1 MNIKLVSFFIVIIGG
16 FLMTSCSD
24 DDSEKRVE
32 FAKIVESRTSQDLLN
47 DLYVGSDADVEAIAR
62 IMNVTPSSI
71 ERIRKGEPIPPINL
85 RNAYMRFLY
94 IICRMINRSVNL
106 NLL

>member
-32 FAKIVESRTSQDLLN
+32 FAKIVESRTSQDLLIVYTE
-47 DLYVGSDADVEAIAR
+47 LYCQKTI
-62 IMNVTPSSI
+62 
-71 ERIRKGEPIPPINL
+71 
-85 RNAYMRFLY
+85 F
-94 IICRMINRSVNL
+94 
-106 NLL
+106 